1 MLSGATR
8 SEEHQREF
16 LTSDR
21 GLEKGKTKKKTWK
34 KRGCS
39 LQHSHGGVS
48 IWTGFGKRIEW

>member
-21 GLEKGKTKKKTWK
+21 GLK
-34 KRGCS
+34 KRED
-39 LQHSHGGVS
+39 
-48 IWTGFGKRIEW
+48 GKDLEERVLPAALTRRREYLDRFWDED